1 MPTFKN
7 YNDLEKFF
15 NSKLQKAMELTRD
28 EVFEILSN
36 KVDEYYNETPISG
49 WGIVLYVSNE

>member
-7 YNDLEKFF
+7 YNEFEKFF

-36 KVDEYYNETPISG
+36 KVPIFNSSGVIPSIGDITPFKT
-49 WGIVLYVSNE
+49 